1 MAIAPF
7 SNSDAFCEASEEM
20 IGGKQLRARDVL
32 FEARGHVDLLGS
44 LWCIDEQSN
53 ESKCGAVSCG
63 EHAEATTLP
72 GAQQGSAAAL
82 DVTGVGLPDGRTR
95 LGENVASPGVYR
107 RRAESPFPDVG
118 ETVSPSREARSSTSL
133 YDSSHGPDTRTT
145 CECRY
150 VRRTCDPRRTR
161 TLAARYRG
169 ERRGVAVLQ
178 ARGSSSASHVPRW
191 LKPAAGTIS
200 REG

>member
-20 IGGKQLRARDVL
+20 IRGKQLRPRDVL

-53 ESKCGAVSCG
+53 ESKYGAVSCG

-72 GAQQGSAAAL
+72 GAQQGSAAAC

-118 ETVSPSREARSSTSL
+118 ETVSEQRGPFVDVSIRFKSRARHPHDVRVPVRATHVRFPP
-133 YDSSHGPDTRTT
+133 YAHD
-145 CECRY
+145 CREI
-150 VRRTCDPRRTR
+150 PR
-161 TLAARYRG
+161 
-169 ERRGVAVLQ
+169 
-178 ARGSSSASHVPRW
+178 
-191 LKPAAGTIS
+191 
-200 REG
+200 